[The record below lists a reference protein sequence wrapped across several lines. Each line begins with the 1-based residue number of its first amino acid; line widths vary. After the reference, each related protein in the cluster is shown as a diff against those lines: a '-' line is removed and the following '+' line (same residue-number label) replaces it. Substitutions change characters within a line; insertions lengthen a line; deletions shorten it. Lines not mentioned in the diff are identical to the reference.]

1 MTAGQVLEQWEQ
13 IKAREQ
19 QHAGEQQSLL
29 RGVPRTLPSLLRS
42 HEIGTR
48 VASVGFEWPTPGDV
62 VLKIE
67 EEVRELREAID
78 RGDRRHAHEE
88 MGDLLFSIAN
98 LARKLGIEPESALR
112 EANEKFTR
120 RFQALER
127 RFEEDQRSLA
137 RATLEEMEDVW
148 QSVKTQ
154 DGRLK
159 TEEKTKEEK
168 TKDARSGAARANR
181 KGPARRAAKRRV
193 AP

>member
-1 MTAGQVLEQWEQ
+1 VLAQWEQ

-19 QHAGEQQSLL
+19 QQAGEPQSLL
-29 RGVPRTLPSLLRS
+29 RGVPRALPSLLRS

-48 VASVGFEWPTPGDV
+48 VASVGFEWPTPADV

-78 RGDRRHAHEE
+78 KGDRRHAHEE

-127 RFEEDQRSLA
+127 RFEEDQRPLS
-137 RATLEEMEDVW
+137 RATLEEMEEVW
-148 QSVKTQ
+148 
-154 DGRLK
+154 RLV
-159 TEEKTKEEK
+159 K
-168 TKDARSGAARANR
+168 TKDGRRKTKASEPARANR
-181 KGPARRAAKRRV
+181 QRPARRAAKRRI